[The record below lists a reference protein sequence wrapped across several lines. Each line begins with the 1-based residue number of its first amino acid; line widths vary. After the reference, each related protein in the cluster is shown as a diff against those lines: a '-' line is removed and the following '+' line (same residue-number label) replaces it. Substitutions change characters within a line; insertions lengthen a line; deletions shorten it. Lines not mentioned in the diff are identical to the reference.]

1 MNPNY
6 HLYLAYSQNQYDEQN
21 ETYFPISQEE
31 LDEIK
36 DNKLVGDSLIFDMN
50 RHTIYAKGK
59 EFGGLNA
66 VFQKVSAGEYDDNK
80 TNILLENTYFVTS
93 VNQDQYGQISYTY
106 STAYVPIQFGNG
118 VMVNDRPGTYVTS
131 AFMNALGEIT
141 YTYAMVH
148 HTTYQGTLSASIYD
162 VRNNV
167 TSEIIVD
174 DPKRIVLGDDIAII
188 EEASGSINV
197 YDTTSGDMF
206 LTNINGN
213 DIPDNIYS
221 NKYNDIIFIDDAKIS
236 ILDGTYGDWH
246 KLDTDKPVLG
256 VTIQDD
262 ILSVQFRRYTNL
274 ELFRRIDDN
283 GAVEFISLGETTFKD
298 NIKVTT
304 NAIYYTLTTAS
315 RPSRYSINKID
326 ITRKAI
332 DDKTTILAS
341 TTASSISNYAIE
353 YGNLHKEYND
363 EYYSNRFAYL
373 SGTNIYV
380 GGIRDINANLPTGMI
395 NPGMLRLSRPGG
407 LTFDCRYISL
417 IDYQKLYIFDSEDAG
432 SSHDIGPIKGGEKL
446 DPIVTNKYYSISNV
460 KKAIVNNDSMFC
472 VLDIYGNVSL
482 YTYGENYEVNL
493 VRPNILTNV
502 SDLVEFEFT
511 DSKAYVKAIH
521 IAETAIIDYVYL
533 DPQGNLM
540 YHQHDASMGS
550 GEFDD
555 NYTITNSISVDVV
568 TGITQSA
575 NGQVA
580 YAWST
585 INTTHATIAPPP
597 AIFGSIGNWPFSI
610 SYINLDE
617 DGNLTYD
624 VRDLSTK
631 YNDSNYQNLT
641 YTNGEKLANATDP
654 ASSGTYTKVLTN
666 IVQDSVGHISYT
678 YAALYTDPR
687 DYKYH
692 TFSIT
697 QNTIQQNN
705 DDWGY
710 ALVGM
715 STGTASAESHVVSYV
730 TKAFVTKNYVDN
742 TIETSIEDAF
752 RTNDALRYVGTVS
765 ATLVQNGQVSFSMN
779 SDQHPFERGAVYKV
793 SNAGY
798 FGTQWVSPGD
808 MIISNND
815 LASSTDFS
823 FWDVINENLNL
834 RTLDTSL
841 LPIGNKILTYVHLTG
856 DGTFSYTY
864 NELNVSSEKEY
875 NAKEALNQTGIYNL
889 SNVENGARALQVV
902 TGVSI
907 VQDGLDIKFSYSYA
921 YVYSNQNHHGSSSSL
936 PGQQYVVTDV
946 NLTSNGTLQYNK
958 TSIAT
963 PDPESSE
970 DLTLTYYKEDVITEI
985 YQDGNGKIHPT
996 KKTLYVQN
1004 ERVKT
1009 LASTTSKIYINGNLG
1024 NGRNEQFMSNVSY
1037 AYSDAISYIKNGI
1050 LYSNNLQGSSSVSTP
1065 TLNAQQG
1072 NISNIDGDFLQVDQ
1086 GIIDILGV
1094 RNELT
1099 IGRDSCNIILPHKSS
1114 SIDFTSIKA
1123 LWGIVGA

>member
-66 VFQKVSAGEYDDNK
+66 VFQKVSTGEYDDNK

-118 VMVNDRPGTYVTS
+118 VMINDRPGTYVTS

-162 VRNNV
+162 VRNNA

-188 EEASGSINV
+188 EETSGSINV
-197 YDTTSGDMF
+197 YDTTTGDMF
-206 LTNINGN
+206 LENINN
-213 DIPDNIYS
+213 NEIPDNIYS

-236 ILDGTYGDWH
+236 ILDGTYGEWH
-246 KLDTDKPVLG
+246 RLDTDNPVLG

-283 GAVEFISLGETTFKD
+283 GAVDFISLGETPFKFKD

-304 NAIYYTLTTAS
+304 NAIYYTSSTAA
-315 RPSRYSINKID
+315 RPTQYSINKID
-326 ITRKAI
+326 ITRINGRAV
-332 DDKTTILAS
+332 TLAS
-341 TTASSISNYAIE
+341 STASSMNNYAIE

-363 EYYSNRFAYL
+363 EYCSNRFAYL
-373 SGTNIYV
+373 AGTNIYV
-380 GGIRDINANLPTGMI
+380 GGVRNSINTNLPSGMI
-395 NPGMLRLSRPGG
+395 NPGLLRLRRPGG
-407 LTFDCRYISL
+407 ITFDCRYISL
-417 IDYQKLYIFDSEDAG
+417 IDDHKLYIFDSEDAG
-432 SSHDIGPIKGGEKL
+432 GSLAPIKGGEKPA
-446 DPIVTNKYYSISNV
+446 PIEITNKYYSISNV
-460 KKAIVNNDSMFC
+460 YKAIVNNDSMFC

-533 DPQGNLM
+533 DPQGNMM
-540 YHQHDASMGS
+540 YNQHDATMNS

-555 NYTITNSISVDVV
+555 YYTITNSNNVDVV

-575 NGQVA
+575 NGQVS

-585 INTTHATIAPPP
+585 INTTHSTIPPETGV
-597 AIFGSIGNWPFSI
+597 FGRLGNWPFSI

-631 YNDSNYQNLT
+631 YSDSNYQNLT
-641 YTNGEKLANATDP
+641 YTNGEKLVNATNP

-715 STGTASAESHVVSYV
+715 STGTASAESHVVSYA

-765 ATLVQNGQVSFSMN
+765 AASVQNGQVSFSMN
-779 SDQHPFERGAVYKV
+779 ADQHPFERGAVYKV

-798 FGTQWVSPGD
+798 FGAQWVSPGD

-815 LASSTDFS
+815 GASSTDFG

-834 RTLDTSL
+834 RTLDTAL

-946 NLTSNGTLQYNK
+946 NMTSNGTLQYNK

-963 PDPESSE
+963 SAPGSSE
-970 DLTLTYYKEDVITEI
+970 NLTLTYYKQDVITEI

-1004 ERVKT
+1004 ERVKI
-1009 LASTTSKIYINGNLG
+1009 LSSVDSKIYINGNLG
-1024 NGRNEQFMSNVSY
+1024 TGRNERFMSNVSY
-1037 AYSDAISYIKNGI
+1037 VYSDAISYIKNGT

-1072 NISNIDGDFLQVDQ
+1072 NISHIDGNFLQVDQ
-1086 GIIDILGV
+1086 GIIDILEV

-1099 IGRDSCNIILPHKSS
+1099 IGNGSCNIILPSESS
-1114 SIDFTSIKA
+1114 SIDFTNIKA
-1123 LWGIVGA
+1123 LWGVVGA